1 MKRTFSESSG
11 EEGSALDD
19 ITDSLGVFGSF
30 EKLTKSKDNRYLDF
44 HGNKSRKAAAAAD
57 NITAKRFF
65 STSLQRSSSA
75 SFVAPSSSS
84 SNLSYV
90 GHGSLAYLSDVANTK
105 LDNNNDIN
113 ETRSLKVTTEE
124 SRIVTYSSSY
134 TIVPT
139 YECFNLCTYCNFR
152 QNVRSDE
159 SLMMSLAT
167 VNETLTALKKQ
178 NADSPL
184 SAVHEILILSGTYFM
199 SDVCGSYTTNTHIDT
214 HAHTCTL
221 SQYDLHAHTLTHTH
235 AHTNK
240 TKHNQSLWIHTG
252 EVHPRS
258 PRRSSWFARIL
269 EIASLC
275 LDHGF
280 LPHTNVGPL
289 KLGDSLIDASLRYT
303 AYNLL

>member
-1 MKRTFSESSG
+1 VRRTFPESSG

-75 SFVAPSSSS
+75 SFVAPSRSFSSS
-84 SNLSYV
+84 SYD
-90 GHGSLAYLSDVANTK
+90 GHVSLAHLSDATNTK
-105 LDNNNDIN
+105 LDNNNDN
-113 ETRSLKVTTEE
+113 DMCSMMVTAED

-152 QNVRSDE
+152 QNVRSDD

-184 SAVHEILILSGTYFM
+184 SAVHEILILSGMWSIRDLYFRHTM
-199 SDVCGSYTTNTHIDT
+199 RSDET
-214 HAHTCTL
+214 AHTSKQT
-221 SQYDLHAHTLTHTH
+221 
-235 AHTNK
+235 
-240 TKHNQSLWIHTG
+240 
-252 EVHPRS
+252 
-258 PRRSSWFARIL
+258 
-269 EIASLC
+269 C
-275 LDHGF
+275 L
-280 LPHTNVGPL
+280 
-289 KLGDSLIDASLRYT
+289 YT
-303 AYNLL
+303 